1 MKKQILVLVFF
12 VLAGL
17 ANVSDLYGQS
27 VAGSAPRPLTCNDDA
42 LHPLAGKEYTYT
54 VAATPTGGQYT
65 WWATKDMDFITTV
78 AGTTT
83 TNMATKKLASGAG
96 ADLTAIST
104 NYATTA
110 ATDNVKITWSTSV
123 LSGTS
128 YKSTVA
134 GKTPTFV
141 AVYYTPLSGSCA
153 DNFKVF
159 ELDPKNGFTVDIL
172 NMLNT
177 AKTPLAYD
185 AAESQCFANVSSAKY
200 NTGKMD
206 YLYGINTL
214 YYEVVAANFSG
225 AWTPTFK
232 LTGLDAKQTVVI
244 QWDYTTA
251 FTAPV
256 TVTDQVASATPVS
269 TTLTNTSGGA
279 SIYVKVTITNN
290 SFEGLADKVIT
301 LAVDGKNT
309 ANELDVVNTT
319 CIAPATPDYLDSTDQ
334 TLKLRPTVVE
344 GTTSTISPNVG
355 IVPKNP

>member
-17 ANVSDLYGQS
+17 ANVSDSYGQS
-27 VAGSAPRPLTCNDDA
+27 VAGSAPRPLTCTDDA

-65 WWATKDMDFITTV
+65 WWATKDSEFIKTV

-83 TNMATKKLASGAG
+83 NNLSTKLASGT
-96 ADLTAIST
+96 DLTAVSA
-104 NYATTA
+104 NYGAA
-110 ATDNVKITWSTSV
+110 GATDNVKITWSTSV
-123 LSGTS
+123 LAGTS
-128 YKSTVA
+128 YKSTVSP
-134 GKTPTFV
+134 KTPTFV

-153 DNFKVF
+153 DNLKVF

-200 NTGKMD
+200 NAGKMD
-206 YLYGINTL
+206 YEYGVNTI

-225 AWTPTFK
+225 SWTPTFK
-232 LTGLDAKQTVVI
+232 LEGLDAKQTAVI

-256 TVTDQVASATPVS
+256 TVTDQVASATAVNTS
-269 TTLTNTSGGA
+269 VTNTSGGV

-290 SFEGLADKVIT
+290 SFEGLADKVIK
-301 LAVDGKNT
+301 LSVDGKNS

-319 CIAPATPDYLDSTDQ
+319 CIAPAAIDYADFAEQ

-344 GTTSTISPNVG
+344 GTTSTITPNVG